1 MKINGSNNDDDNYSK
16 STPNPWKIL
25 AILSII
31 STMVL
36 YAETML
42 IPAIPH
48 LIRDFGI
55 TYSTSS
61 WILSSYLIAGAI
73 SVPIAGKLSDLYGRK
88 KVLLI
93 IMVIYTI
100 GVFGG
105 SISTNIYSM
114 IIFRTIQGI
123 GMSVFPIVFA
133 IVQDQFP
140 REKISIAQGTLASM
154 FAFGG
159 VIGLLAGGYIIEYFG
174 WKVTFYSVIPIS
186 ISLIII
192 IKKYIRIKEQSKS
205 IKNNPLIADDI
216 KKNQQDIKHPGFA
229 SKLDIK
235 GIIFL
240 AISIISFLSL
250 LTLISSSEN
259 ASSNTEFLSP
269 LFIMLCIICI
279 TSLCIFIFVEK
290 RSSLPLVDL
299 KLISRNPIWITNIVV
314 IIWGIC
320 TFSIFQTIPVLIQN
334 PGPFGI
340 GGTAIDAANIQ
351 LPFSIS
357 SLIFGPTGGWII
369 SKIGSTKVIKIGA
382 IILTIGLIGLFIFHD
397 NALNLA
403 ENLAI
408 VGVGLALL
416 NVGQLNITTSS
427 VPVHYIGVS
436 LGINTLLRYIGSAIG
451 PAIAGM
457 ILQYNLKLTQESGIG
472 INALPSKEAYGFIFL
487 FILILAIV
495 TIILSMLI
503 KKPHKDIV
511 KQAR

>member
-1 MKINGSNNDDDNYSK
+1 LKINDSNNEDDDYSN
-16 STPNPWKIL
+16 STPNPWKVL

-48 LIRDFGI
+48 LIYDFGI

-93 IMVIYTI
+93 IMVIYTV

-105 SISTNIYSM
+105 SVSNDIYSM
-114 IIFRTIQGI
+114 IISRTIQGI

-140 REKISIAQGTLASM
+140 RKKISIAQGTLASM

-192 IKKYIRIKEQSKS
+192 IKKYIKIREQSKS
-205 IKNNPLIADDI
+205 IKTNTLISDDMT
-216 KKNQQDIKHPGFA
+216 KKQQDIHLPSLA
-229 SKLDIK
+229 SRLDIK

-240 AISIISFLSL
+240 AIAIISFLSS
-250 LTLISSSEN
+250 LTFIRSSEN
-259 ASSNTEFLSP
+259 ISSKTEFLSP
-269 LFIMLCIICI
+269 QFILLCIICI
-279 TSLCIFIFVEK
+279 ASLFIFVWVEK

-299 KLISRNPIWITNIVV
+299 KLISKNPIWITNIVV

-382 IILTIGLIGLFIFHD
+382 IILTIGLFGLFIFHD
-397 NALNLA
+397 NPLNLA
-403 ENLAI
+403 ENLSI
-408 VGVGLALL
+408 VGVGLALI

-427 VPVHYIGVS
+427 VPIRYIGVS

-457 ILQYNLKLTQESGIG
+457 IMQYNLKLTQASDVGIR
-472 INALPSKEAYGFIFL
+472 ALPSKESYGFIFL
-487 FILILAIV
+487 FILIMAIA
-495 TIILSMLI
+495 TIILTILI
-503 KKPHKDIV
+503 KKPQKDKF
-511 KQAR
+511 KQAK

>member
-1 MKINGSNNDDDNYSK
+1 LKINDSNNGDDNYSK
-16 STPNPWKIL
+16 STLNPWKIL

-48 LIRDFGI
+48 LIRDFEI
-55 TYSTSS
+55 TYSVSS

-73 SVPIAGKLSDLYGRK
+73 SVPIVGKLSDLYGRK

-105 SISTNIYSM
+105 SISTDIYSM
-114 IIFRTIQGI
+114 IISRTVQGI

-192 IKKYIRIKEQSKS
+192 IKKYVKIKEQSKL
-205 IKNNPLIADDI
+205 IKNNQQNI
-216 KKNQQDIKHPGFA
+216 KNPSLF

-240 AISIISFLSL
+240 AISIISFLSS
-250 LTLISSSEN
+250 LTLIRSSGN
-259 ASSNTEFLSP
+259 ISSKTEFLSP
-269 LFIMLCIICI
+269 LFVILCIVCI
-279 TSLCIFIFVEK
+279 ASLSVFILVEK

-299 KLISRNPIWITNIVV
+299 KLISKNPIWITNIVV

-320 TFSIFQTIPVLIQN
+320 TFSIFQTIPVFIQN

-382 IILTIGLIGLFIFHD
+382 IVLTIGLFGLFIFH
-397 NALNLA
+397 NSALNLA

-416 NVGQLNITTSS
+416 NVGQLNIITSS
-427 VPVHYIGVS
+427 VPVRSIGVS

-457 ILQYNLKLTQESGIG
+457 IMQYNLKLTQTSNIG
-472 INALPSKEAYGFIFL
+472 INALPSTESYSFIFL
-487 FILILAIV
+487 FILIMAIV
-495 TIILSMLI
+495 SIILSMLI
-503 KKPHKDIV
+503 KKPQKDNIV
-511 KQAR
+511 KQTT

>member
-174 WKVTFYSVIPIS
+174 WKATFYSVIPIS
-186 ISLIII
+186 ILLIII
-192 IKKYIRIKEQSKS
+192 IKKYIRIRDQSIS
-205 IKNNPLIADDI
+205 IKNNLLNSDEI
-216 KKNQQDIKHPGFA
+216 KSAALPISSGFKA
-229 SKLDIK
+229 
-235 GIIFL
+235 FRPF
-240 AISIISFLSL
+240 ISSVVNVLMIL
-250 LTLISSSEN
+250 LTSS
-259 ASSNTEFLSP
+259 
-269 LFIMLCIICI
+269 
-279 TSLCIFIFVEK
+279 
-290 RSSLPLVDL
+290 
-299 KLISRNPIWITNIVV
+299 
-314 IIWGIC
+314 
-320 TFSIFQTIPVLIQN
+320 
-334 PGPFGI
+334 
-340 GGTAIDAANIQ
+340 
-351 LPFSIS
+351 
-357 SLIFGPTGGWII
+357 
-369 SKIGSTKVIKIGA
+369 
-382 IILTIGLIGLFIFHD
+382 
-397 NALNLA
+397 
-403 ENLAI
+403 
-408 VGVGLALL
+408 
-416 NVGQLNITTSS
+416 
-427 VPVHYIGVS
+427 
-436 LGINTLLRYIGSAIG
+436 
-451 PAIAGM
+451 
-457 ILQYNLKLTQESGIG
+457 
-472 INALPSKEAYGFIFL
+472 
-487 FILILAIV
+487 
-495 TIILSMLI
+495 
-503 KKPHKDIV
+503 
-511 KQAR
+511 

>member
-1 MKINGSNNDDDNYSK
+1 LKINDSNDKDDDYSK

-48 LIRDFGI
+48 LIRDFEI

-105 SISTNIYSM
+105 SISTDIYSM
-114 IIFRTIQGI
+114 IISRTIQGI

-140 REKISIAQGTLASM
+140 RGKISIAQGTLASM

-192 IKKYIRIKEQSKS
+192 IKKFIRIKEQSTS
-205 IKNNPLIADDI
+205 LNNNTLISDAI
-216 KKNQQDIKHPGFA
+216 QKNQKDTRHSSLA

-240 AISIISFLSL
+240 AISIISFLSS
-250 LTLISSSEN
+250 LTLIRSSETVN
-259 ASSNTEFLSP
+259 SKTEFLSP
-269 LFIMLCIICI
+269 LFVLLCTICI
-279 TSLCIFIFVEK
+279 ASLSIFIIVEK

-299 KLISRNPIWITNIVV
+299 KLIAKNPLWITNIVV

-382 IILTIGLIGLFIFHD
+382 IILTIGLFGLFMFHN
-397 NALNLA
+397 NALILA
-403 ENLAI
+403 ENLTI

-416 NVGQLNITTSS
+416 NVGQLNIITSS
-427 VPVHYIGVS
+427 VPIHYIGVS

-457 ILQYNLKLTQESGIG
+457 IMQYNLRLTQASDIG
-472 INALPSKEAYGFIFL
+472 IKALPSKESYGLIFL

-503 KKPHKDIV
+503 KKPQKDIV